1 MSFQHLTTRLL
12 ADRALVGQLLAGNPG
27 VNANTNGLPGLEVLR
42 KIVGAML
49 TFGLVACVAA
59 VVASAVVWGLGA
71 NSGNPHMAGR
81 GKSGVVVAAG
91 AALLIGGANAII
103 TFFSA
108 AGSAI

>member
-1 MSFQHLTTRLL
+1 MHATRLATRLL
-12 ADRALVGQLLAGNPG
+12 HLLADGQLAGDPG
-27 VNANTNGLPGLEVLR
+27 ITANTNGLPGLDALR
-42 KIVGAML
+42 KVVGAML

-59 VVASAVVWGLGA
+59 VVVSAVVWGLA
-71 NSGNPHMAGR
+71 SNSGNPHLAGK
-81 GKSGVVVAAG
+81 GKSGVVIAAG